1 MGSMGPF
8 TELLALPG
16 VEEVLELRGT
26 FGFMAFHGGALEA
39 MTDVIA
45 RAAAER
51 CGASYYGVH
60 MPPAHQRHLPSTAFA
75 PDESPLLA
83 EFVAHV
89 DTVITV
95 HGYGRDKFWTKLLL
109 GGQNRSLA
117 EHLAS
122 HFREALPAYESIT
135 DIDDIPLEL
144 RGLHSNNPVNVVPN
158 AGVQLELPPR
168 IRGASPMWAD
178 WKGPGP
184 VPHAATLIETL
195 AAAVTSWQA

>member
-1 MGSMGPF
+1 MGPF
-8 TELLALPG
+8 AELLEFPG
-16 VEEVLELRGT
+16 VEEILELRGT

-51 CGASYYGVH
+51 CDASYYGVH
-60 MPPAHQRHLPSTAFA
+60 MPHDHQRHIPSTCFT
-75 PDESPLLA
+75 PDDSPVLA

-109 GGQNRSLA
+109 GGQNRVLA
-117 EHLAS
+117 EHMATHLRS
-122 HFREALPAYESIT
+122 ALPGYDSIT
-135 DIDDIPLEL
+135 DIDEIPLEL
-144 RGLHSNNPVNVVPN
+144 RGLHVNNPVNVVAN

-168 IRGASPMWAD
+168 IRGSSPIWAD
-178 WKGPGP
+178 WKGPGL
-184 VPHAATLIETL
+184 VPHTVSLIDAL
-195 AAAVTSWQA
+195 VDAVNAWPTSR